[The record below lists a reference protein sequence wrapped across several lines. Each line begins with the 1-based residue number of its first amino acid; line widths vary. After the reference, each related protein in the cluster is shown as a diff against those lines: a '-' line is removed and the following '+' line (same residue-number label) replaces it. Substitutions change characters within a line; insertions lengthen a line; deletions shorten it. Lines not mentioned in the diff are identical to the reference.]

1 MKSSVDVIA
10 RFIPA
15 DDKCAMHVSG
25 ARMQQLGFDVRG
37 RVGCEEEGLKVD
49 QHATYGR
56 SCSSR
61 SPLDCASSAGRVRS
75 GNDRS
80 AVAGGAIDIAPSNT
94 LAIASA
100 HARGLPIAILV
111 PAALYTTA
119 RTTHALV
126 VGKDSD
132 VRNARDLAGKTV
144 SIVGLRSLEE
154 LAVRS
159 WIDANGGDSRKT
171 AFIELPNAAQVP
183 ALLAHHIDGAMMPE
197 PWITNAKNDTRMLCK
212 PMDSIADHFVV
223 TAWFTTQSWLDQNR
237 DAAKRFVAAMQR
249 TAAWANT
256 NPSASGAI
264 LAKSLRLP
272 VATVDAMVRMTM
284 GETLNADLFQPVIDT
299 GVKYGFFDKSFP
311 AREMLALDLSPSV
324 PTAVIG
330 LTFGGITADDT
341 GYAIKH

>member
-1 MKSSVDVIA
+1 MIDRRVFLTA
-10 RFIPA
+10 
-15 DDKCAMHVSG
+15 SG
-25 ARMQQLGFDVRG
+25 AAALATTVPAAAQQLATVRIGVATAETYAEGFYAADRG
-37 RVGCEEEGLKVD
+37 FFQRAGLDANVTMLANGAALVG
-49 QHATYGR
+49 
-56 SCSSR
+56 
-61 SPLDCASSAGRVRS
+61 
-75 GNDRS
+75 
-80 AVAGGAIDIAPSNT
+80 AVAGGAIDIAPANT
-94 LAIASA
+94 LALASA
-100 HARGLPIAILV
+100 HARGLPIVILA

-311 AREMLALDLSPSV
+311 AREMLALALLPSV